1 VQSLVQ
7 LLPARA
13 YILCKLIMSLGRV
26 VFLGAVAITGAIT
39 SLKPEQRRKLKQA
52 TAKQL
57 RKLANK
63 LVEETNPPMWN
74 EPESGDTDQVDTR
87 GEEELEAEE
96 VASIL
101 TEDEVRTI
109 NGFKVKK

>member
-1 VQSLVQ
+1 
-7 LLPARA
+7 
-13 YILCKLIMSLGRV
+13 MSLGRV
-26 VFLGAVAITGAIT
+26 VFISIAAIGGAMA
-39 SLKPEQRRKLKQA
+39 SLKPEQRRKLKVA
-52 TAKQL
+52 AAKQL

-74 EPESGDTDQVDTR
+74 EAESGDTDQINSS
-87 GEEELEAEE
+87 EEELESEE

>member
-1 VQSLVQ
+1 MSASFVFT
-7 LLPARA
+7 
-13 YILCKLIMSLGRV
+13 IMSLGRV
-26 VFLGAVAITGAIT
+26 VFLGAAVIGGAIA

-63 LVEETNPPMWN
+63 LVEETNSPMWS
-74 EPESGDTDQVDTR
+74 ETESGDTDQIDSR
-87 GEEELEAEE
+87 EEKLAAKEELAIERLTAEE